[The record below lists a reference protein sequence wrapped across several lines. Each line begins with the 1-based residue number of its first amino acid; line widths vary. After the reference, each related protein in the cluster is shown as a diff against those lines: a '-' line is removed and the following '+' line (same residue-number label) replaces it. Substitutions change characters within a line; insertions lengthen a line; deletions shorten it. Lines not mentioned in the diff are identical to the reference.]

1 MIRVGDLVIKNT
13 GGNKMRVIS
22 ISSGIAECA
31 WITESFNQGIF
42 PVQDLVPLSD
52 YKNLFKEEKR
62 NDKIQ
67 SILDSP
73 NYKNITENPLLELE
87 VGTGESLT

>member
-1 MIRVGDLVIKNT
+1 MVKVGDLVIKNT
-13 GGNKMRVIS
+13 GGNKMKVIS
-22 ISSGIAECA
+22 ICNGIAECV

-42 PVQDLVPLSD
+42 RVQELLPFSD
-52 YKNLFKEEKR
+52 YKTLFKEEKR

-73 NYKNITENPLLELE
+73 K
-87 VGTGESLT
+87 S